1 MTGRTRPREGEDWLI
16 RTLFALFLLAGAA
29 VRFWRFGSVPEGLN
43 QDERSEEHTSE
54 LQSQR

>member
-29 VRFWRFGSVPEGLN
+29 VRFWRVGALPGGLKP
-43 QDERSEEHTSE
+43 DEAFSGY
-54 LQSQR
+54 

>member
-43 QDERSEEHTSE
+43 QDEAFAGYDRRRTH
-54 LQSQR
+54 R